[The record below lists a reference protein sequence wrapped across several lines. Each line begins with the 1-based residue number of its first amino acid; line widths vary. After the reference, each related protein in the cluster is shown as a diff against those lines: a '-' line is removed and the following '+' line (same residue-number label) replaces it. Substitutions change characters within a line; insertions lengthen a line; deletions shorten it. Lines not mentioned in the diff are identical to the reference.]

1 MPRNDSKHMS
11 IAATSN
17 QRAYFAYGINMDRD
31 EMAYRCPRATLRGTA
46 TLDGYRFMINREGV
60 ATLVP
65 TARSLV
71 YGVLWNLTPVDEVAL
86 DLFEGVDEGFYE
98 KQVILAGQNG
108 REYAALIYLSSDS
121 TPGRPRPGYW
131 ETVCD
136 AARSHRFPATY
147 VAKLVALSAGT

>member
-1 MPRNDSKHMS
+1 MPRNASNRLRG
-11 IAATSN
+11 AVRPN

-46 TLDGYRFMINREGV
+46 TLDGHRFVINREGV

-65 TARSLV
+65 SSRSLV

-108 REYAALIYLSSDS
+108 REYAALIYLAANSS
-121 TPGRPRPGYW
+121 PGRPRPGYL

-147 VAKLVALSAGT
+147 VADLVALSDRG

>member
-1 MPRNDSKHMS
+1 MS
-11 IAATSN
+11 VAGRSN

-46 TLDGYRFMINREGV
+46 TLDGHRFVINREGV

-65 TARSLV
+65 TERSLV
-71 YGVLWNLTPVDEVAL
+71 FGVLWNLTPVDEVAL

-98 KQVILAGQNG
+98 KQVILARYSGQDCP
-108 REYAALIYLSSDS
+108 ALIYLSSNS
-121 TPGRPRPGYW
+121 TPGRPRPGYL

-136 AARSHRFPATY
+136 AARSHRFPPTY
-147 VAKLVALSAGT
+147 VADLVALSDRG